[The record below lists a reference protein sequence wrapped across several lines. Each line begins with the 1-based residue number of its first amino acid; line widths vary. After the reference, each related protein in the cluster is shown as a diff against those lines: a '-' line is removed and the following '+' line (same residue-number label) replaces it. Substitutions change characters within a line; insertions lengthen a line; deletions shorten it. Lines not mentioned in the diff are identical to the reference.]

1 MTLVSARVDT
11 VVSMGDRQG
20 IWHLETP
27 ATDGGSGLANAPGKQ
42 RLKTGV

>member
-11 VVSMGDRQG
+11 VVSMGDR
-20 IWHLETP
+20 HPETP